1 MIRALILAGDTRY
14 NLGDT
19 AICLA
24 VVRLVRKVSPDS
36 EIVVWGKRPCFPSGF
51 EGVRFYSPFSLGG
64 LWTLLGAQAVL
75 WGGGQLLQGNR
86 SRIKLLYWAGVVTL
100 LRMLRKRIMGF
111 AQGVGPFPRKFDRVL
126 VRFAVNCTEV
136 FTVRDPASLRTLEEI
151 NAPQRKIF
159 LTADPALL
167 LFPEATGNGRPMKEP
182 EAVSQFHP
190 DKHPTPTIGIS
201 FRYTRHHRS
210 NRIIP
215 FQFLPESLR
224 RKAFESEDF
233 SYFLATMSDL
243 CDRIVVELHAGIT
256 FVPMYYAPW
265 ETDVI
270 IAESLAQH
278 MRHKDRVRI
287 FRPSGGVEEIPEL
300 LRQVDA
306 FVGTPMH
313 ATILSTSQHVP
324 TLALHYEPKGRD
336 FFQLIEQERWTF
348 PLEAIWEPGG
358 PDRLFDRIRALW
370 QERDQ
375 VRANL
380 GRTVP
385 KAKKLATSNAD
396 HLAAFQ
402 SRQGK
407 EEGNYDL
414 ASKCS

>member
-1 MIRALILAGDTRY
+1 M
-14 NLGDT
+14 
-19 AICLA
+19 
-24 VVRLVRKVSPDS
+24 VSTS
-36 EIVVWGKRPCFPSGF
+36 NFLFQSSKGPCFPSGF

-111 AQGVGPFPRKFDRVL
+111 AQGVGPFPRKFDRAL
-126 VRFAVNCTEV
+126 ARFAVNCTEV

-243 CDRIVVELHAGIT
+243 CDRIVVELHAGIMPSRVSRAFCAVCVVVKVST
-256 FVPMYYAPW
+256 GSTGGVSTTATVLTTPVSVPEMTSRNGLAEPSFKIVAS
-265 ETDVI
+265 TAMPALLIACCKPSRVSLVASMVI
-270 IAESLAQH
+270 IVVTPATVIS
-278 MRHKDRVRI
+278 KV
-287 FRPSGGVEEIPEL
+287 PWVTL
-300 LRQVDA
+300 LV
-306 FVGTPMH
+306 T
-313 ATILSTSQHVP
+313 
-324 TLALHYEPKGRD
+324 
-336 FFQLIEQERWTF
+336 
-348 PLEAIWEPGG
+348 
-358 PDRLFDRIRALW
+358 
-370 QERDQ
+370 
-375 VRANL
+375 
-380 GRTVP
+380 
-385 KAKKLATSNAD
+385 
-396 HLAAFQ
+396 AA
-402 SRQGK
+402 
-407 EEGNYDL
+407 
-414 ASKCS
+414 